1 MLTRGRLTIAMPVFL
16 SILGLA
22 SAALFNGL
30 TKETEQT
37 NHEQVSVL
45 QAVKI
50 PQIDASAPTQTETAT
65 FSLG

>member
-1 MLTRGRLTIAMPVFL
+1 MLTWGKLTIAVPVFL
-16 SILGLA
+16 GILGLA

-30 TKETEQT
+30 MKEREQT
-37 NHEQVSVL
+37 NHEQVGVL

>member
-1 MLTRGRLTIAMPVFL
+1 MLTRGRLTITVLVFL
-16 SILGLA
+16 GILGLA

-50 PQIDASAPTQTETAT
+50 PQIDASAPTRTETAT